1 MGKSKIYVNGKLLA
15 EHFGGYL
22 PVVVDVTDA
31 LEFGKENL
39 IAVWADNSND
49 PNYPPGKQQEVLDFT
64 YFGGIY
70 RDCWLIAHNQVF
82 ITDPNYEN
90 EEAGG
95 GLFVAYNNVSD
106 HSAEVLLKIQIRN
119 SGRKSFQRCSRIR
132 TSATGRTTSGF
143 SKLCHPDQA
152 RKINL
157 FIR

>member
-31 LEFGKENL
+31 LEFGKENP

-70 RDCWLIAHNQVF
+70 RDCWLIAHNRYSSPIRIMRTKKQAEDYLSL
-82 ITDPNYEN
+82 ITMY
-90 EEAGG
+90 
-95 GLFVAYNNVSD
+95 
-106 HSAEVLLKIQIRN
+106 
-119 SGRKSFQRCSRIR
+119 
-132 TSATGRTTSGF
+132 RTTLP
-143 SKLCHPDQA
+143 KYY
-152 RKINL
+152 
-157 FIR
+157 